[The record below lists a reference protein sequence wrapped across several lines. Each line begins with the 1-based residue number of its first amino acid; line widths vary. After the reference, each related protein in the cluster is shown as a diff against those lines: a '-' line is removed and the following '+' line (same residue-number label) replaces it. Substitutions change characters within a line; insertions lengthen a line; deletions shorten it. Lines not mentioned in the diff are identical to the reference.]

1 MTKLD
6 LNKRVVVTG
15 GASGIGLAMAKTFAS
30 AGCRVAIIDKVSM
43 PEDVRRTEFR
53 DIEIFVT
60 ADITVESDRRLAL
73 SDIVGQFNGIDVLL
87 NNAGVSLREPTLAV
101 TPASWDAVMDVNIK
115 AAFFMAQESALVMQ
129 SQSTES
135 VIINTA
141 SVSGMV
147 AMPNYISYNIS
158 KAGVI
163 EMTKC
168 LALELAPL
176 IRVNAISPG
185 YILTPMQ
192 RSEYTEEQIAACADK
207 IPLRRLGDPQEVAD
221 LALFLSLPNA
231 KFATGHNFVIDGGET
246 VGGLASA

>member
-1 MTKLD
+1 MNKLRPD
-6 LNKRVVVTG
+6 RRAVVTG
-15 GASGIGLAMAKTFAS
+15 GASGIGLAMAKTFAK
-30 AGCRVAIIDKVSM
+30 AGYRVAIIDKISIA
-43 PEDVRRTEFR
+43 EDVRRTEFR
-53 DIEIFVT
+53 GIEIFVT
-60 ADITVESDRRLAL
+60 ADITIESERRSAIA
-73 SDIVGQFNGIDVLL
+73 DIVEEFNGIDVLL
-87 NNAGVSLREPTLAV
+87 NNAGVSLREPILSV
-101 TPASWDAVMDVNIK
+101 TPASWDVVMDVNIK
-115 AAFFMAQESALVMQ
+115 AAFFMAQASALVMQ
-129 SQSTES
+129 RQRTES

-158 KAGVI
+158 KAGII

-192 RSEYTEEQIAACADK
+192 RSEYTREQIEACADK

-221 LALFLSLPNA
+221 LALFLTSSNA
-231 KFATGHNFVIDGGET
+231 RFATGHNFVIDGGET

>member
-1 MTKLD
+1 MNKPD

-15 GASGIGLAMAKTFAS
+15 GASGIGLAMAKTFAK
-30 AGCRVAIIDKVSM
+30 AGCRVAIIDKVLI

-53 DIEIFVT
+53 DIEVFVT

-73 SDIVGQFNGIDVLL
+73 TEILGQFNGMDVLL
-87 NNAGVSLREPTLAV
+87 NNAGVSLREPALAV
-101 TPASWDAVMDVNIK
+101 TSASWDAVMEVNIK
-115 AAFFMAQESALVMQ
+115 AAFFMAQECALVML
-129 SQSTES
+129 SQSTDS

-168 LALELAPL
+168 LALELAPQ

-192 RSEYTEEQIAACADK
+192 SSEYTEEQISACADK
-207 IPLRRLGDPQEVAD
+207 IPLRRLGEPQEIAD
-221 LALFLSLPNA
+221 LALFLSSPNA
-231 KFATGHNFVIDGGET
+231 KFATGHNFVVDGGET

>member
-1 MTKLD
+1 MED
-6 LNKRVVVTG
+6 FVSDKRVIVTG
-15 GASGIGLAMAKTFAS
+15 GASGIGLAMSKAFAK
-30 AGCRVAIIDKVSM
+30 AGYRVAVIDQVSIT
-43 PEDVRRTEFR
+43 EDMRRNEFR
-53 DIEIFVT
+53 DVEIFLST
-60 ADITVESDRRLAL
+60 DISCDADRKAAL
-73 SDIVGQFNGIDVLL
+73 SFIVEKFEGVDVLL
-87 NNAGVSLREPTLAV
+87 NNAGVSIQEPALAV
-101 TPASWDAVMDVNIK
+101 TPDSWDRAMDVNIK
-115 AAFFMAQESALVMQ
+115 AAFFMAQEVAIVMQ
-129 SQSTES
+129 RQSTDS
-135 VIINTA
+135 VMINTA

-168 LALELAPL
+168 LALELAPK

-192 RSEYTEEQIAACADK
+192 KAEYSDAGIKACAEK

-221 LALFLSLPNA
+221 LALFLSSSSA

-246 VGGLASA
+246 VGGLASV

>member
-1 MTKLD
+1 MERPASD
-6 LNKRVVVTG
+6 KRVIVTG
-15 GASGIGLAMAKTFAS
+15 GASGIGLAMSKTFAK
-30 AGCRVAIIDKVSM
+30 AGCRVAIIDQAAITEGM
-43 PEDVRRTEFR
+43 RNGEFR
-53 DIEIFVT
+53 DVEIFVST
-60 ADITVESDRRLAL
+60 DITRDADRKLAL
-73 SDIVGQFNGIDVLL
+73 SSIVEEFRGVDILL
-87 NNAGVSLREPTLAV
+87 NNAGVSIREPTLAV
-101 TPASWDAVMDVNIK
+101 TPGSWDKVMDINLK
-115 AAFFMAQESALVMQ
+115 AAFFMAQEVAVVMQ
-129 SQSTES
+129 RQSTDS

-158 KAGVI
+158 KAGII

-168 LALELAPL
+168 LALELAPK

-192 RSEYTEEQIAACADK
+192 RAEYSDAKIKECAEK

-221 LALFLSLPNA
+221 LALFLSSSNA

-246 VGGLASA
+246 VGGLASV

>member
-1 MTKLD
+1 MNKLD
-6 LNKRVVVTG
+6 TKKRAVVTG
-15 GASGIGLAMAKTFAS
+15 GASGIGQTMAKTFAK
-30 AGCRVAIIDKVSM
+30 AGYRVAIIDKVSI
-43 PEDVRRTEFR
+43 PDDLRRSEFNDVEC
-53 DIEIFVT
+53 FVT
-60 ADITVESDRRLAL
+60 ADITLEADRRRAIAE
-73 SDIVGQFNGIDVLL
+73 IVAEFEGIDVLL
-87 NNAGVSLREPTLAV
+87 NNAGISLREPTLDV
-101 TPASWDAVMDVNIK
+101 TPASWDSVMDVNVK
-115 AAFFMAQESALVMQ
+115 AAFFMAQESALVMRR
-129 SQSTES
+129 QSTDS
-135 VIINTA
+135 AIINTA

-192 RSEYTEEQIAACADK
+192 RSEYTEEQIQACAEK
-207 IPLRRLGDPQEVAD
+207 IPLKRLGFPQEVAD
-221 LALFLSLPNA
+221 LALFLSSPKA

-246 VGGLASA
+246 VGGLASI